1 MIADQVEIAN
11 LYILHDIEVWCAEH
25 VGPMAASVKRIDR
38 DRPWFRQ
45 WNYGNTVWYF
55 ADVESA
61 TLFRLRWL

>member
-11 LYILHDIEVWCAEH
+11 LYILHDIEVWCAEYI
-25 VGPMAASVKRIDR
+25 GPMANSTKKVNAS
-38 DRPWFRQ
+38 RPWFRQ
-45 WNYGNTVWYF
+45 WNYGNTIWYF